1 MNITLP
7 EKERISKRRVLV
19 YVAAIVICVI
29 ALIIAVCVQ
38 ILGNDVTNK
47 IFGVSQIKSK
57 TEEEEQ
63 TLKTNFDNLFLNSL
77 EITGDINADI
87 KKQDESKDYVVTTY
101 EKRETVSGKYEMSV
115 FIPYINIDND
125 TIDKYN
131 DEIKEIFQ
139 DKAESILETES
150 QNVLYTVDYQGY
162 IENNILTVIIK
173 SSLKQGA
180 SAQQL
185 IVQTYNYDLL
195 NNKEITLN
203 DEIDMLVLNKT
214 AVQNKIR
221 SEIKAEQDKA
231 EALQELGYEIY
242 NRDSE
247 SDYYSIDN
255 SNIFFVHD
263 QNLYIIYPYGNDALT
278 SEMDIVIV

>member
-19 YVAAIVICVI
+19 YVVAIVICVI

>member
-1 MNITLP
+1 MNVTLP
-7 EKERISKRRVLV
+7 EEEKISKKRVLI
-19 YVAAIVICVI
+19 YAVAIAICVI
-29 ALIIAVCVQ
+29 ALIVAVCVQ
-38 ILGNDVTNK
+38 ILGNDITNK

-63 TLKTNFDNLFLNSL
+63 TLKANFDNLFLNSL

-101 EKRETVSGKYEMSV
+101 EKKETVSGKYEMSV
-115 FIPYINIDND
+115 FIPYINIDNE
-125 TIDKYN
+125 TINQYN
-131 DEIKEIFQ
+131 NEIKEIFQ
-139 DKAESILETES
+139 DKAESILETEG

-203 DEIDMLVLNKT
+203 DEIDMLALNKT